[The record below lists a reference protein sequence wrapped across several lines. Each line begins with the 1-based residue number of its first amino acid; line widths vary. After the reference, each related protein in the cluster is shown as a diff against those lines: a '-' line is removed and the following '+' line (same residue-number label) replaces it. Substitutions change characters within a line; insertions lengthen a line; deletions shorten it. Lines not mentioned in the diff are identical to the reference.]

1 MSHCACDVM
10 MWSLAGPSAP
20 LGVPLGRTWSGATTC
35 ASASVT
41 QTQPPPLP
49 MLLAPCSWPHA
60 LGSFACLARAAQAGV
75 ARPVRKSL
83 RCIQNQYPL
92 LRCLGRFGKP
102 PVDPEGRRDRDDGGG
117 RYAGGRDGGRDGGE
131 GAFRD
136 RGDRPPMPRGGTWGD
151 VMERDGERDRAP
163 RRQQRSSPSPPP
175 NSDWKLKAGGVY
187 VR

>member
-1 MSHCACDVM
+1 MKGRGAVGSARLRSDWEERPFRPFGRAPGEDLEWSHDM
-10 MWSLAGPSAP
+10 
-20 LGVPLGRTWSGATTC
+20 
-35 ASASVT
+35 
-41 QTQPPPLP
+41 
-49 MLLAPCSWPHA
+49 
-60 LGSFACLARAAQAGV
+60 
-75 ARPVRKSL
+75 
-83 RCIQNQYPL
+83 
-92 LRCLGRFGKP
+92 FGKP

-175 NSDWKLKAGGVY
+175 KSDWKLKAGGVY